1 MPHPAA
7 FRLQRL
13 TAGARALAVLAGLLA
28 LAPAAFAQSAPGP
41 SCPFEVPASAPPFT
55 LPRAVDAIGAGA
67 PLRILAIGSS
77 STAGFGASG
86 SGQAY
91 PAQLAGRLNAALAP
105 RAVTVTN
112 GGVSGETG
120 PTTLRR
126 LEAAMAAPEPPQIV
140 IWQVGTNDV
149 LFGGTPAGLEA
160 LVVRG
165 LDAVAAAGGVPIVVD
180 QQYFRGILNLAHY
193 EAFVAAVH
201 RAAASRGAAL
211 LGRYAVMKHWA
222 HAAPGAFETIMA
234 LDRFHMGDR
243 GYACL
248 ADLLATGILA
258 KPPAASPQ
266 MPQAAPAPGRPPAGA
281 ATR

>member
-1 MPHPAA
+1 M
-7 FRLQRL
+7 
-13 TAGARALAVLAGLLA
+13 TAGTRALALLA
-28 LAPAAFAQSAPGP
+28 ALLLPSMPAAAQASDPHA
-41 SCPFEVPASAPPFT
+41 SQCPFEVPASAPPFT
-55 LPRAVDAIGAGA
+55 LPRAVGAIGAGA

-91 PAQLAGRLNAALAP
+91 PAQLAGRLSAALAP
-105 RAVTVTN
+105 RAVAVTN
-112 GGVSGETG
+112 AGVSGETG
-120 PTTLRR
+120 PATLRR

-165 LDAVAAAGGVPIVVD
+165 LDAVLSAGGVPIIVD

-201 RAAASRGAAL
+201 RAAAARGAAL

-222 HAAPGAFETIMA
+222 LAAPGAFETIMA

-248 ADLLATGILA
+248 ADLLAAGILA
-258 KPPAASPQ
+258 NPPAASPQ
-266 MPQAAPAPGRPPAGA
+266 SSEPTPAPGRPPAGA
-281 ATR
+281 AGR